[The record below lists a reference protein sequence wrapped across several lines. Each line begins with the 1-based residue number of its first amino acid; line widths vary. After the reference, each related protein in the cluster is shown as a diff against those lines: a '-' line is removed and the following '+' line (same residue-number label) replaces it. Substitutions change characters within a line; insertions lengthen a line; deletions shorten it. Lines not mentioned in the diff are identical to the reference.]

1 MALTD
6 VLTNGLFP
14 MDLTYLEE
22 YLLEIWRT
30 TVALFLDRAFESD
43 LVKKYLK
50 R

>member
-6 VLTNGLFP
+6 ANTNGLFP
-14 MDLTYLEE
+14 TDLTYLEE
-22 YLLEIWRT
+22 YLLEIRRT
-30 TVALFLDRAFESD
+30 MAALFLDGAFESD